1 MTATYQISQ
10 PEPFDFASPEEW
22 PKWLRRFERFRQA
35 SGLTDKSEEAQVNT
49 LIYCKG
55 DRADD
60 ILRSFKLS
68 AEDAKKYQVVK
79 DEFEG
84 HFVKRRNV
92 ISERAKFNSRKQEP
106 GEPVDAFI
114 TALYALAEHCNYGT
128 VT

>member
-49 LIYCKG
+49 LIYCMG

-60 ILRSFKLS
+60 I
-68 AEDAKKYQVVK
+68 
-79 DEFEG
+79 
-84 HFVKRRNV
+84 
-92 ISERAKFNSRKQEP
+92 
-106 GEPVDAFI
+106 
-114 TALYALAEHCNYGT
+114 
-128 VT
+128 